1 MTPAEQDN
9 TNWTVIFIG
18 AAGERSS
25 MKVTMTKDKLPRF
38 VTELKSKVIG
48 YEYMDEVTDNPHK
61 FKAIGV
67 FAVEGHLLKKE
78 EIKNAS
84 PFK

>member
-9 TNWTVIFIG
+9 TEWTVIFLG

-25 MKVTMTKDKLPRF
+25 MKVMMTKDKLPKF
-38 VTELKSKVIG
+38 VSDLKTKAIG
-48 YEYMDEVTDNPHK
+48 YEYIDEVGDHPHR

-67 FAVEGHLLKKE
+67 FAVPGYLLKKE